1 MFLSATV
8 LNIISDQIQSFFLVR
23 IFPHSDWLR
32 RLTVN
37 IRNQSECGKMWT
49 RKNSVFGHFSH
60 SDISLLSIII
70 ITHAIKN
77 SNSFFSIHHMNLQFL
92 ANSFEPRIIIQ
103 FKKPTKICYKGY
115 TYITLWVKL
124 VKFSRT
130 KNMGN
135 GSK

>member
-1 MFLSATV
+1 MNVTNTSGKVSKYGVFSGPFFPV
-8 LNIISDQIQSFFLVR
+8 FGLNTERYRVSLR
-23 IFPHSDWLR
+23 IL
-32 RLTVN
+32 
-37 IRNQSECGKMWT
+37 SECGKMWT

-77 SNSFFSIHHMNLQFL
+77 SNSSFSIHHMNLQFL